1 MITTIEESR
10 LLVVS
15 DVHLGNPLFRSRRPF
30 LEFLRYALANDF
42 SVCINGD
49 GVDIA
54 QTSISRLTHDLS
66 ESANYFGK
74 FARSGL
80 RIYYVVGNHDIVLEH
95 FLDDWLVVR
104 VVPFLNVMSGATRIR
119 IEHGH
124 VYDELF
130 VAYPRIYSLFT
141 WLGAFALNIH
151 PRVYTSFEF
160 LNTGITML
168 GQWRK
173 SWGKREPEPETIPG
187 EAAYFR
193 VAAEEVSERGFDYVL
208 FGHTHKLGQVV
219 LPNGATYINTGAWQH
234 HPYYCEI
241 IDGRVELKRVPTM
254 EEAETTR
261 LSWANLIERT
271 RGR

>member
-1 MITTIEESR
+1 MITTIEDKR

-30 LEFLRYALANDF
+30 LEFLRYALANGF

-74 FARSGL
+74 FARSGQH
-80 RIYYVVGNHDIVLEH
+80 IYYVVGNHDIILEH
-95 FLDDWLVVR
+95 FLDDWMVVR
-104 VVPFLNVMSGATRIR
+104 VVPFLNLISGNKRIR

-124 VYDELF
+124 LYDDLF
-130 VAYPRIYSLFT
+130 VNYPRTYAFFT
-141 WLGAFALNIH
+141 WLGAFALSIH
-151 PRVYTSFEF
+151 PKVYTSFEF
-160 LNTGITML
+160 LNTGISML
-168 GQWRK
+168 GDWRQGATK
-173 SWGKREPEPETIPG
+173 EQGIETIPG
-187 EAAYFR
+187 EKPYFR
-193 VAAEEVSERGFDYVL
+193 KAAEEIAERGFDYVI
-208 FGHTHKLGQVV
+208 FGHTHHLGQVT
-219 LPNGATYINTGAWQH
+219 LPNGSIYMNTGAWEG

-241 IDGRVELKRVPTM
+241 IDGRVELKRVATL

-261 LSWANLIERT
+261 PSWANLVERT